1 MPFPMASIEKIDSR
15 PSSPLLYYTSPMK
28 AKTALDLLT
37 VFLAVVFTGC
47 VGMYGRNRNSRS
59 SSIADYLY
67 PKQERLLVNPQMPVL
82 ELPLRV
88 GLAFAPVE
96 NPWGNEISSLQKEQL
111 LERVAATFR
120 AQNYVKSI
128 EVSPAGYLR
137 KEGSFTNLDQVRRL
151 LGIDVVVL
159 VSYDQMQFT
168 DDNLLSLTYWTIVGA
183 YLFTGNKNDTQTLI
197 EAAVYDIPS
206 RSLLFRAPGSNQIKS
221 TSTAIGTSERRRE
234 DAAKSLALA
243 MDDVTKNLDLNL
255 AQFKERIKQGS
266 ANVQIKHQPGYT
278 GGGALDAGYVLLL
291 LGCGGLAWLW
301 RRR

>member
-1 MPFPMASIEKIDSR
+1 MPFPMASIENINSR
-15 PSSPLLYYTSPMK
+15 PSVPLLYHASPMK
-28 AKTALDLLT
+28 AKTTLALLT
-37 VFLAVVFTGC
+37 VLLTVVFTGC

-120 AQNYVKSI
+120 AQNFVKSI
-128 EVSPAGYLR
+128 EVIPAGYLR

-255 AQFKERIKQGS
+255 AQFKERVKQGS
-266 ANVQIKHQPGYT
+266 ANVQITHQPGYT
-278 GGGALDAGYVLLL
+278 GGGALDAGYALLL

-301 RRR
+301 RRH